1 LIPDLDLSLL
11 KTFAAIVD
19 EGGLTAAGKVVGRT
33 QPAVTHQLQRLER
46 LVGHKLIVVG
56 RRSLALTHNGEIL
69 LGYARNILRLNDE
82 ARARISAPDVEGR
95 VVLGVPDLY
104 ASLLPDILLSFSKA
118 YPRIEV
124 ELRFTR
130 SIHLHAALKRKEID
144 LALVTRLPNFEGGRF
159 VGQQPLV
166 WVSSLRSHP
175 ESFDALPLALLP
187 VGSISRN
194 IALEALEEMGRPW
207 RITTVS
213 DSISGLRAA
222 VVAGFAV
229 SVLPQ
234 CAVEQGMRVLRASD
248 RVPMLRAADMLIHH
262 RTGPISAAATNFAE
276 FIAQRLSGS
285 PELQPRRTAPR
296 IARRMRA

>member
-1 LIPDLDLSLL
+1 MIPDLDLSLL

-33 QPAVTHQLQRLER
+33 QPAITHQLRRLER

-104 ASLLPDILLSFSKA
+104 ASLLPDILRSFSQA

-144 LALVTRLPNFEGGRF
+144 LALVI
-159 VGQQPLV
+159 
-166 WVSSLRSHP
+166 
-175 ESFDALPLALLP
+175 
-187 VGSISRN
+187 GS
-194 IALEALEEMGRPW
+194 
-207 RITTVS
+207 RI
-213 DSISGLRAA
+213 LRA
-222 VVAGFAV
+222 G
-229 SVLPQ
+229 
-234 CAVEQGMRVLRASD
+234 AS
-248 RVPMLRAADMLIHH
+248 
-262 RTGPISAAATNFAE
+262 SASS
-276 FIAQRLSGS
+276 RWSGS
-285 PELQPRRTAPR
+285 PPCAAILSCSTRCRLR
-296 IARRMRA
+296 YYR